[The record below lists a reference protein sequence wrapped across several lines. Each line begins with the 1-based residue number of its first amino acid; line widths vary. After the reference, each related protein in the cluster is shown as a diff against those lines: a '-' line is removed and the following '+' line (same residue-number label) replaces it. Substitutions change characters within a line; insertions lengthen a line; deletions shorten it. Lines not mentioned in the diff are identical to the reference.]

1 MSFLKDFFWADVTGQ
16 FPSTESH
23 MCDLALISGK
33 SRKTFYSSFG
43 SLYSPPPR
51 PLHRKW
57 AFLFFLDSLFLH
69 LIYFCSLSRER
80 DHAGLGVRASRVRRW
95 SPHTAQFHLPVLWG
109 MRRALLSQPG
119 SGTTCFSGP
128 ANPWAGIVLPG

>member
-16 FPSTESH
+16 FPSTESQ

-43 SLYSPPPR
+43 SLYSPR
-51 PLHRKW
+51 PDPYTESG
-57 AFLFFLDSLFLH
+57 LFFSFRILCFST
-69 LIYFCSLSRER
+69 YFCSLTRER
-80 DHAGLGVRASRVRRW
+80 DHAGLGVRASQVRRW
-95 SPHTAQFHLPVLWG
+95 SPHTAHFHLPVLWG
-109 MRRALLSQPG
+109 MWRALLSQPG
-119 SGTTCFSGP
+119 SGTKCFSGP